1 MRFLRRSLIGLFLIA
16 ATVGVLT
23 IAGTTVYNAVQ
34 TRLADEGLSRPARE
48 RVFSVNVLPVT
59 VTDISPELTVFGEI
73 RSRRVLDLRASAS
86 GRVIELSDDF
96 VEGGE
101 VSAGQMLVR
110 IDPADAEAALQ
121 VAQTDLAEAEAEQ
134 RDAERALDLAQQDV
148 ASAEEQARLREQAL
162 QRQIDIRERGYGSDA
177 AVEEAELT
185 AASARQSVVSR
196 RQALATATSRI
207 DTAKTSLARA
217 EIAVQEAT
225 RDLADTEIRAAFT
238 GALRDVSLVEGGLVS
253 NNEQI
258 AQLIDPDALEVE
270 FRVSTAQ
277 YANLLDDRGTLIDG
291 QVSVQLETFGIALST
306 TGRVTRESA
315 SVADGQVG
323 RILYAQ
329 LDAAPGFRPGDFV
342 TVRVQEPE
350 LTDVARLPA
359 SALGGD
365 NTVLVVADD
374 DRLELAP
381 VTLLRRQ
388 GNDVIIRAG
397 DLSGRLVVAERAPQL
412 GAGIKINPLQQGQE
426 QAAAKPD
433 MMELT
438 AERRAAL
445 IAFVEGSSAMPQAA
459 KDRVLAQLN
468 QDRVPSDMVER
479 IESRMGG

>member
-1 MRFLRRSLIGLFLIA
+1 
-16 ATVGVLT
+16 
-23 IAGTTVYNAVQ
+23 
-34 TRLADEGLSRPARE
+34 
-48 RVFSVNVLPVT
+48 
-59 VTDISPELTVFGEI
+59 
-73 RSRRVLDLRASAS
+73 
-86 GRVIELSDDF
+86 
-96 VEGGE
+96 
-101 VSAGQMLVR
+101 
-110 IDPADAEAALQ
+110 
-121 VAQTDLAEAEAEQ
+121 
-134 RDAERALDLAQQDV
+134 
-148 ASAEEQARLREQAL
+148 
-162 QRQIDIRERGYGSDA
+162 
-177 AVEEAELT
+177 
-185 AASARQSVVSR
+185 
-196 RQALATATSRI
+196 
-207 DTAKTSLARA
+207 
-217 EIAVQEAT
+217 
-225 RDLADTEIRAAFT
+225 
-238 GALRDVSLVEGGLVS
+238 
-253 NNEQI
+253 
-258 AQLIDPDALEVE
+258 
-270 FRVSTAQ
+270 
-277 YANLLDDRGTLIDG
+277 LLDDRGTLIDG

-365 NTVLVVADD
+365 NTVLVVSDD
-374 DRLELAP
+374 DRLQLAP

-397 DLSGRLVVAERAPQL
+397 DLAGRLVVAERAPQL

-459 KDRVLAQLN
+459 KERVLAQLN